1 MGITDRQG
9 EWLCRGY
16 STLSLINSSA
26 INDFDFCSGYL
37 FDVYWRGSDLLSFV
51 IQICFNAGG
60 HLFWI
65 TCSRWVLF
73 AGITFAW
80 VRRIYEMKFVPGMS
94 SGKAAFAG
102 RKRGFIIVGPRK
114 RYTPPPSTTEYC
126 LSASR
131 LKFVLT
137 AKLDAQKSQLPKPGY
152 ICPSIYGDYSV
163 SFSPCTL
170 INLGQA

>member
-37 FDVYWRGSDLLSFV
+37 FDVHWRGSDLLSFV
-51 IQICFNAGG
+51 IHICFNAGG

-80 VRRIYEMKFVPGMS
+80 VRRIYEMKLVPGMS
-94 SGKAAFAG
+94 RGKRLSQVESAASLSKALG
-102 RKRGFIIVGPRK
+102 RDILHRRPL
-114 RYTPPPSTTEYC
+114 PST
-126 LSASR
+126 AS
-131 LKFVLT
+131 LH
-137 AKLDAQKSQLPKPGY
+137 LDLNSSSQ
-152 ICPSIYGDYSV
+152 PSSTLRKV
-163 SFSPCTL
+163 SYPNQDISLLFTVITP
-170 INLGQA
+170 